1 MEETP
6 NTTATAPETA
16 QPLVRPC
23 PLLFPSFTVTE
34 ETTDEYGRIAR
45 AVAADTYL
53 PPGYRS
59 KAESPRPEGKADGCG
74 AKVRAAVA
82 AYISAAKERRKRE
95 NDESGKFSRRRIRRI
110 CRATGETVEYPTAA
124 KAATFNSRSVET
136 LYRQIR
142 AGDWKYCRYAFEV
155 IDDETA

>member
-16 QPLVRPC
+16 RPLVRPC

-34 ETTDEYGRIAR
+34 ETTEEYGRIAR
-45 AVAADTYL
+45 EVAADTYL
-53 PPGYRS
+53 PSGYRR
-59 KAESPRPEGKADGCG
+59 KVERPRPDGG
-74 AKVRAAVA
+74 SDFRV
-82 AYISAAKERRKRE
+82 AKERRKRE
-95 NDESGKFSRRRIRRI
+95 NDESGKFRRCRIRRI

-136 LYRQIR
+136 LYWQIR

>member
-34 ETTDEYGRIAR
+34 ETAEEYGRIAR
-45 AVAADTYL
+45 EVAADTYL
-53 PPGYRS
+53 PSGYRR
-59 KAESPRPEGKADGCG
+59 KVERPRPDGSD

-82 AYISAAKERRKRE
+82 AYISAAKERRKRK
-95 NDESGKFSRRRIRRI
+95 NDESGKFRRCRIRRI